1 MTIKY
6 LTISR
11 CITRWKF
18 CSNALWITQTF
29 IWTSQLK
36 VYRSVLYPH
45 DSYFVLQN
53 TSFWYLKYLHHL
65 VTVVEFICL
74 TNNPSHHHLFI
85 RIVSW
90 FNYIP
95 FHPCGRGS
103 MEPWSSWSLMSSI
116 RTATPEIAVIRVSM
130 ILWRM
135 LGATLMP
142 NWTLWTANRPRMV
155 LIVCSCALV
164 SSTSNWM
171 NPETLTSVSS
181 IVGNGYLSGMK
192 A

>member
-6 LTISR
+6 LTRAR

-18 CSNALWITQTF
+18 CSSAMWITQTF
-29 IWTSQLK
+29 IWTSKLK

-65 VTVVEFICL
+65 VRVVEFICL

-103 MEPWSSWSLMSSI
+103 MEPRRPVTESRVVVFLVFDVVHKNRNSWNC
-116 RTATPEIAVIRVSM
+116 R
-130 ILWRM
+130 
-135 LGATLMP
+135 
-142 NWTLWTANRPRMV
+142 
-155 LIVCSCALV
+155 
-164 SSTSNWM
+164 
-171 NPETLTSVSS
+171 
-181 IVGNGYLSGMK
+181 Y
-192 A
+192 